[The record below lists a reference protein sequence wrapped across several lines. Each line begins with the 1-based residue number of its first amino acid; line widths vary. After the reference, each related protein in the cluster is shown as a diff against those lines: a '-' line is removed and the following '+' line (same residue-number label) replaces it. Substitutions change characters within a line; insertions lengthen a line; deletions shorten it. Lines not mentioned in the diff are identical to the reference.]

1 MACRFTE
8 PITGCLALSRRSKSR
23 CHLETVEI
31 ILVTGWYLDCIYN
44 IPNIFYSCWES
55 KHAVFIFILKLGKMI
70 HESNIFHLE
79 KRKIIWKSALGG
91 DMLLPKQGPILMR
104 KGSLSLKPLRNLRQ
118 KRCASDL
125 ICPMDRLFE
134 KTHTSLGHLPIEL
147 ITCSPSHRSDPIDGR
162 ISSAWNDVSLIS
174 LKVDIS
180 FTRDSWL

>member
-1 MACRFTE
+1 
-8 PITGCLALSRRSKSR
+8 
-23 CHLETVEI
+23 
-31 ILVTGWYLDCIYN
+31 
-44 IPNIFYSCWES
+44 
-55 KHAVFIFILKLGKMI
+55 
-70 HESNIFHLE
+70 
-79 KRKIIWKSALGG
+79 
-91 DMLLPKQGPILMR
+91 MLLPKKGPILMR